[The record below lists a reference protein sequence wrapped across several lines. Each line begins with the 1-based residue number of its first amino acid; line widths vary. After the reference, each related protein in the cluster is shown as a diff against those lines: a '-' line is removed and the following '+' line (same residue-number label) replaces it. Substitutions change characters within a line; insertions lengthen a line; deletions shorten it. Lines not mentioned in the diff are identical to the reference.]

1 METGHYQEALEMAR
15 DAKAI
20 WLKEFGPDH
29 WRTASASATEGASLV
44 GLKQFDEAE
53 KLLLASYKVLHEERG
68 AMKFYVTSS
77 SRWLAKLYQAMG
89 QPEKAGR
96 YRQQG

>member
-1 METGHYQEALEMAR
+1 MRKRSKLAT

-20 WLKEFGPDH
+20 RLKALTPDTGV
-29 WRTASASATEGASLV
+29 RPAPTATEGAALA
-44 GLKQFDEAE
+44 GLRQFDEAE
-53 KLLLASYKVLHEERG
+53 KLLLASYKVLHEDRG

-96 YRQQG
+96 YKQQG